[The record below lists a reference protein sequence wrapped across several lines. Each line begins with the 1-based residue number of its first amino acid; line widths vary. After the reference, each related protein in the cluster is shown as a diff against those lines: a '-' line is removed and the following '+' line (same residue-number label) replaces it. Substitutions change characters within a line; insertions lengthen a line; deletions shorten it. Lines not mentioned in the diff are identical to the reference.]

1 MTPDL
6 IRLERGSLL
15 ALLDEAVVLARH
27 MVPKLYLGLALPS
40 ALAAGAVTGYQSLV
54 MRNVL
59 SIIPVPD
66 TTALSNIF
74 SNFAFFILLI
84 FGYIAVISLSSAGIF
99 AAAAAELDGRP
110 IGVLQAYLKVLQPRV
125 LGTLFLMT
133 LLVVLGFFFCVLPG
147 IYLGLVWGLFLP
159 VIFLE
164 KSYGF
169 QALSR
174 SRQLII
180 HDPNKSLFTPGMG
193 WMLLI
198 GITVLVLSYGASI
211 AVQLPL
217 MAAQQFFMLRHIM
230 GQAENAAANN
240 PLAFLPSWF
249 FILQAVSA
257 FLSTLVQMLVAFF
270 SGSAVNL
277 LYLRLRG
284 RKEGHDLMAA
294 LDRLGAPE

>member
-1 MTPDL
+1 
-6 IRLERGSLL
+6 
-15 ALLDEAVVLARH
+15 
-27 MVPKLYLGLALPS
+27 
-40 ALAAGAVTGYQSLV
+40 
-54 MRNVL
+54 
-59 SIIPVPD
+59 
-66 TTALSNIF
+66 
-74 SNFAFFILLI
+74 
-84 FGYIAVISLSSAGIF
+84 
-99 AAAAAELDGRP
+99 
-110 IGVLQAYLKVLQPRV
+110 
-125 LGTLFLMT
+125 
-133 LLVVLGFFFCVLPG
+133 
-147 IYLGLVWGLFLP
+147 
-159 VIFLE
+159 
-164 KSYGF
+164 
-169 QALSR
+169 
-174 SRQLII
+174 
-180 HDPNKSLFTPGMG
+180 
-193 WMLLI
+193 MLLI